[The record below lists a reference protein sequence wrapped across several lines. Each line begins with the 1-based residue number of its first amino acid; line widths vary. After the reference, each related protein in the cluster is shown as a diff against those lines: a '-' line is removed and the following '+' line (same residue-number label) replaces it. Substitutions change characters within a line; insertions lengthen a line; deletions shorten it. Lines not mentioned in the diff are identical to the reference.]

1 MIKFNDTP
9 DDLVRDYL
17 KHRLYI
23 LKAIIKDDHWEP
35 EQTIIDLLFDRKA
48 YLITAENT
56 FIIIEYL
63 IDDLTDERS
72 LHVRLAGGPKNDTLE
87 IFDKYIPILTELAKE
102 HNYEFITLVGR
113 KGWLKYLQR
122 YNFSKDYKY
131 TPENPKLICLKA
143 KIEY

>member
-35 EQTIIDLLFDRKA
+35 EQKIIDMLFDRKA
-48 YLITAENT
+48 YLITGDGA

-63 IDDLTDERS
+63 IDEFSEERL
-72 LHVRLAGGPKNDTLE
+72 LHVRLAGGPKNNTLE
-87 IFDKYIPILTELAKE
+87 IFDKYMPTLTELAKE
-102 HNYEFITLVGR
+102 HNYEFISLVGR
-113 KGWLKYLQR
+113 KGWIRYLSK

-131 TPENPKLICLKA
+131 VPENPKLIYLKA
-143 KIEY
+143 KVEY

>member
-23 LKAIIKDDHWEP
+23 LRAIIKDENCEP
-35 EQTIIDLLFDRKA
+35 EQAIIDILFDRKA

-63 IDDLTDERS
+63 IDDLTKEKS
-72 LHVRLAGGPKNDTLE
+72 LHVRLAGGPKNNTLE
-87 IFDKYIPILTELAKE
+87 IFDKYIPILSELAKE
-102 HNYEFITLVGR
+102 HNYEFISVVGR
-113 KGWLKYLQR
+113 KGWIKYLSKF
-122 YNFSKDYKY
+122 NFEIDPNYV
-131 TPENPKLICLKA
+131 PKTSSLVCLKA
-143 KIEY
+143 KVDN